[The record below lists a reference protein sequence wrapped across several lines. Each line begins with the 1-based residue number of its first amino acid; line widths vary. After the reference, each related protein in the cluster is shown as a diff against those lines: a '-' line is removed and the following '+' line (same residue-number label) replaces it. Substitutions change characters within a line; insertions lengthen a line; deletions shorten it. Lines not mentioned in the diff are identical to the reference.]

1 MNEKYLI
8 SVLTSEFGFQAKS
21 LDAMTVF
28 YETPEF
34 VLTGNWGE
42 WELRVNQEQ
51 HAPLLM
57 CGTLEDIVSWIKG
70 GMVFRD
76 F

>member
-1 MNEKYLI
+1 MNEDYLLA
-8 SVLTSEFGFQAKS
+8 VLTSVLGFQAKS

-34 VLTGNWGE
+34 VLTENMGE
-42 WELRVNQEQ
+42 WELRVNKEQ
-51 HAPLLM
+51 HGELLM
-57 CGTLEDIVSWIKG
+57 CGTLEEIVSWIKG

>member
-1 MNEKYLI
+1 MNEDYLLA
-8 SVLTSEFGFQAKS
+8 VLTSVLGFQAKS

-34 VLTGNWGE
+34 VISETIDG
-42 WELRVNQEQ
+42 WELRINKEQ
-51 HAPLLM
+51 NGEILM
-57 CGTLEDIVSWIKG
+57 YGTLEEIVSWIKG